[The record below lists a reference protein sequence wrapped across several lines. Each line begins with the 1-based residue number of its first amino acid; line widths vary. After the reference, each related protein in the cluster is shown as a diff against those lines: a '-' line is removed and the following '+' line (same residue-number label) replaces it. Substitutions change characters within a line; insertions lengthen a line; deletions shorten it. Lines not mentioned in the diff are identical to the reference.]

1 MAGGDPATPG
11 LFGGGLALFDAAREP
26 NGHAGHYIRRMMD
39 FADIED
45 IALRLIVALAA
56 GVALGF
62 NRELN
67 NKPLGVRTLAI
78 VSLGSALAVMS
89 VGGAENIDAASR
101 VIQGLLTGI
110 GFLGAGVIIRPRGEG
125 DIQGLTT
132 AACTW
137 TTAAIGAL
145 CGVGAWAVI
154 LIGIFLIF
162 VVLVGGGWIKKRWP
176 ALVGD

>member
-1 MAGGDPATPG
+1 
-11 LFGGGLALFDAAREP
+11 
-26 NGHAGHYIRRMMD
+26 MMD

-45 IALRLIVALAA
+45 IALRLFVALAA
-56 GVALGF
+56 GAALGF

-67 NKPLGVRTLAI
+67 GNPLGVRTLAI

-125 DIQGLTT
+125 DVQGLTT
-132 AACTW
+132 AACTYLDDR
-137 TTAAIGAL
+137 GHRR
-145 CGVGAWAVI
+145 
-154 LIGIFLIF
+154 
-162 VVLVGGGWIKKRWP
+162 LVRRRRMDRDSHRHCADSAGPGWRRLDQET
-176 ALVGD
+176 LVGD